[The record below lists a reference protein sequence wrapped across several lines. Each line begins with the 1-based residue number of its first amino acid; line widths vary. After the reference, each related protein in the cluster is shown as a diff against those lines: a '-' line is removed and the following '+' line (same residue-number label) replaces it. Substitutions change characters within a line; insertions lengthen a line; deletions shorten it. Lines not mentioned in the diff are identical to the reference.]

1 MGGEKNG
8 RVTVDV
14 AAMSVCDSVTVDLP
28 RAEVRIQRSQDI
40 SKKVESN

>member
-28 RAEVRIQRSQDI
+28 RAEVRIQEGHQTFQR
-40 SKKVESN
+40 K